1 MENILRLEHEI
12 AELQVKQA
20 AAEEQHKTIFQ
31 RLAKQDELLK
41 SVQEL
46 ALSVRDLANAQANMQ
61 STVSGL
67 CGDMDEMKAKP
78 TKRWSKFVE
87 SAIVA
92 LAGAAVTF
100 MLAKLG
106 VV

>member
-12 AELQVKQA
+12 AELQAKQA

-31 RLAKQDELLK
+31 RLAKQDELLR
-41 SVQEL
+41 SVQDL
-46 ALSVRDLANAQANMQ
+46 ALSVRDLANAQSNMQ
-61 STVSGL
+61 TTVVGL
-67 CGDMDEMKAKP
+67 CGDMDAIKARP

-100 MLAKLG
+100 ILAKLG
-106 VV
+106 LV